1 MVKSKREQAKSKAKA
16 AKIKLQGRNPTCS
29 LNAYSNFSL
38 NDLFK
43 KDRSSLSLDGLDFNK
58 AFPTTT
64 ALHTA
69 LPQTANSSSSGLCDL
84 TLSIPPIPLTM
95 PPPVPAVV
103 QLPTPA
109 SASNNINLL
118 GSRNSAAS
126 ATSLDVPPP
135 PPVAASVAKGKLK
148 QKQKQKQSEVSKKS
162 VGEDKGKH
170 TGGRWSQEEDDRLKQ
185 VVKELGPKNWKV
197 ISKKAFN
204 GSRSDVQC
212 LHRWQKVLKPGLVK
226 GPWTAKED
234 AIIVD
239 LINAHGIGNIKWS
252 EISYHLPG
260 RLGKQCRER
269 WVNHLDPNLKKG
281 PWSQDEDRILFEQH
295 AALGN
300 KWRDIAAQLPGR
312 SENSV
317 KNRWNSA
324 KRRKKV
330 SDLVPLPLA

>member
-1 MVKSKREQAKSKAKA
+1 MVKSKREQSKSKTKA
-16 AKIKLQGRNPTCS
+16 GKIKAKTNPKTTAS
-29 LNAYSNFSL
+29 SINAYPNL
-38 NDLFK
+38 ALTDLFK
-43 KDRSSLSLDGLDFNK
+43 KERGGLGLDSFDFSKVFSSQTQAQNAIPRNK
-58 AFPTTT
+58 
-64 ALHTA
+64 
-69 LPQTANSSSSGLCDL
+69 QTSAGLCDL

-95 PPPVPAVV
+95 PNPASGPVPALV
-103 QLPTPA
+103 QMPTQKPSCTINETKATNKQDNDVRLDLP
-109 SASNNINLL
+109 
-118 GSRNSAAS
+118 
-126 ATSLDVPPP
+126 PPP
-135 PPVAASVAKGKLK
+135 PPVEKVAAPK
-148 QKQKQKQSEVSKKS
+148 QESKATS
-162 VGEDKGKH
+162 WTSEDKGKH
-170 TGGRWSQEEDDRLKQ
+170 TGGRWSQEEDNRLKE

-239 LINAHGIGNIKWS
+239 LINTHGIGNIKWS

-330 SDLVPLPLA
+330 SVACFPRSLICT